1 MLRSRPAPRRCT
13 GPPGQDHGKHGEP
26 VSQILSQ
33 MSGAAGSIFALP
45 PVQMGLQLLGA
56 YVVVLWLGAA
66 FWAYRDM
73 RRRTTDVIA
82 PFASAALIVAFTPVL
97 FPAAFLVHL
106 VLRPPE
112 TLEERSEHAL
122 RRSILES
129 EAVGTACPTCAGPVA
144 EDWLLCP
151 TCATRLRRRCPDCE
165 RLVELTWDVC
175 AWCGRDFRPEPA
187 IVSQPAA
194 ATSAPGPLSAGGGWR
209 QPARLAEATSGGPAP
224 RPGGSRSRRA
234 TVQGAVGS
242 KLSSASSMRASDG

>member
-1 MLRSRPAPRRCT
+1 M
-13 GPPGQDHGKHGEP
+13 
-26 VSQILSQ
+26 SQIVSQ

-73 RRRTTDVIA
+73 RRRTRDLIA
-82 PFASAALIVAFTPVL
+82 PFAAAALVVAFTPLL

-112 TLEERSEHAL
+112 TLEERSEHEL
-122 RRSILES
+122 RRSILEA

-151 TCATRLRRRCPDCE
+151 TCATRLRRRCPACE

-187 IVSQPAA
+187 VVSEPIVAAMAAGPAA
-194 ATSAPGPLSAGGGWR
+194 SDLTRRAAGPLVGQDQMAAASLR
-209 QPARLAEATSGGPAP
+209 E
-224 RPGGSRSRRA
+224 RSRRP
-234 TVQGAVGS
+234 TVPAAIAS